1 MAATGVFADAR
12 ATLAASLTALGLV
25 VVTDSRNARPMTVL
39 IDPPTFSCFNSNI
52 ADITFTISI
61 LAAPPG
67 NLDAEDYLITAADQ
81 IMNSSISVLDGR
93 PSLRSIGSQDIP
105 TYDLTVRVAG
115 VRV

>member
-39 IDPPTFSCFNSNI
+39 IDPPTFTCFNSNI

-81 IMNSSISVLDGR
+81 IMNSTISVVDGR
-93 PSLRSIGSQDIP
+93 PSLRSIGAQDIP